1 MTTEYLSKE
10 MKFFIYL
17 LERYAESRDTTAD
30 AVLEQWDELGVA
42 ELIFDMYDLYH
53 VEKLENA
60 FADIDVQLKRKNVM
74 WQCSER

>member
-53 VEKLENA
+53 VEKLENS
-60 FADIDVQLKRKNVM
+60 FADIDDLVAEKSNKTIL
-74 WQCSER
+74 

>member
-30 AVLEQWDELGVA
+30 AVLKQWDELGVA

-60 FADIDVQLKRKNVM
+60 FTDIDDLVAEKRNVAM
-74 WQCSER
+74 L

>member
-30 AVLEQWDELGVA
+30 AVLEQWDDLGVA

-53 VEKLENA
+53 VEKMENA
-60 FADIDVQLKRKNVM
+60 FTDIDDLVAEKRNVAM
-74 WQCSER
+74 L

>member
-60 FADIDVQLKRKNVM
+60 FTDIDDLVAEKRNVAM
-74 WQCSER
+74 L

>member
-60 FADIDVQLKRKNVM
+60 FADIDDLVAEKRNVAM
-74 WQCSER
+74 L

>member
-1 MTTEYLSKE
+1 MTPEYLSKE

-60 FADIDVQLKRKNVM
+60 FTDIDDLVAEKRNVAM
-74 WQCSER
+74 L

>member
-1 MTTEYLSKE
+1 MTTGYLSKE

-53 VEKLENA
+53 VERLENA
-60 FADIDVQLKRKNVM
+60 FTDIDSLVAEKRNVAM
-74 WQCSER
+74 L

>member
-30 AVLEQWDELGVA
+30 AVLEQWDELGVTD
-42 ELIFDMYDLYH
+42 LIFDMYDLYH
-53 VEKLENA
+53 VERLENA
-60 FADIDVQLKRKNVM
+60 FTDIDSLVAEKRNVAM
-74 WQCSER
+74 L

>member
-1 MTTEYLSKE
+1 MTTKYLSKE

-60 FADIDVQLKRKNVM
+60 FTDIDDLVAEKRNVAM
-74 WQCSER
+74 L

>member
-30 AVLEQWDELGVA
+30 AVLEQWDELCVA

-53 VEKLENA
+53 VEKMENA
-60 FADIDVQLKRKNVM
+60 FTDIDDLVAEKRNVAM
-74 WQCSER
+74 L

>member
-17 LERYAESRDTTAD
+17 LERYTESRDTTAD

-60 FADIDVQLKRKNVM
+60 FTDIDDLVAEKRNVAM
-74 WQCSER
+74 I

>member
-10 MKFFIYL
+10 MKLFIYL

-60 FADIDVQLKRKNVM
+60 FADIDDLVAEKRNVAM
-74 WQCSER
+74 L

>member
-60 FADIDVQLKRKNVM
+60 FTDIDDLVAENRNVAM
-74 WQCSER
+74 L

>member
-10 MKFFIYL
+10 MKFFISL

-60 FADIDVQLKRKNVM
+60 FTDIDDLVAEKRNVAM
-74 WQCSER
+74 L

>member
-60 FADIDVQLKRKNVM
+60 FTDIDNLVAEKRNVAM
-74 WQCSER
+74 L

>member
-42 ELIFDMYDLYH
+42 ELSFDMYDLYH

-60 FADIDVQLKRKNVM
+60 FTDIDDLVAEKRNVAM
-74 WQCSER
+74 L

>member
-53 VEKLENA
+53 IEKLENA
-60 FADIDVQLKRKNVM
+60 FTDIDDLVAEKRNVAM
-74 WQCSER
+74 L

>member
-30 AVLEQWDELGVA
+30 AVLEQWDELGVT

-60 FADIDVQLKRKNVM
+60 FTDIDCLIAEKSNM
-74 WQCSER
+74 AIP

>member
-53 VEKLENA
+53 VEKMENA
-60 FADIDVQLKRKNVM
+60 FTDIDDLVAEKRNVAM
-74 WQCSER
+74 L

>member
-30 AVLEQWDELGVA
+30 ALCWNSGMSWA
-42 ELIFDMYDLYH
+42 
-53 VEKLENA
+53 
-60 FADIDVQLKRKNVM
+60 
-74 WQCSER
+74 WQS

>member
-1 MTTEYLSKE
+1 MTKEYLSKE

-30 AVLEQWDELGVA
+30 AVLEQWDELGVSD
-42 ELIFDMYDLYH
+42 LIFDMYDLYH

-60 FADIDVQLKRKNVM
+60 FADIDDLVAEKRNIVM
-74 WQCSER
+74 Y

>member
-53 VEKLENA
+53 VERLENA
-60 FADIDVQLKRKNVM
+60 FTDIDSLVAEKRNI
-74 WQCSER
+74 

>member
-42 ELIFDMYDLYH
+42 ELILDMYDLYH

-60 FADIDVQLKRKNVM
+60 FTDIDDLVAEKRNVAM
-74 WQCSER
+74 L

>member
-1 MTTEYLSKE
+1 

-60 FADIDVQLKRKNVM
+60 FTDIDDLVAEKRNVAM
-74 WQCSER
+74 L

>member
-42 ELIFDMYDLYH
+42 ELIFDMCDLYH

-60 FADIDVQLKRKNVM
+60 FTDIDDLVAEKRNVAM
-74 WQCSER
+74 L

>member
-1 MTTEYLSKE
+1 MTTKYLSKE

-42 ELIFDMYDLYH
+42 DLIFDMYDLYH

-60 FADIDVQLKRKNVM
+60 FADIDDLVAEKCNTTIV
-74 WQCSER
+74 

>member
-17 LERYAESRDTTAD
+17 LERYAESGATTAD

-60 FADIDVQLKRKNVM
+60 FTDIDDLVAEKRNVAM
-74 WQCSER
+74 L

>member
-60 FADIDVQLKRKNVM
+60 FIDIDDLVAEKRNVAM
-74 WQCSER
+74 L

>member
-1 MTTEYLSKE
+1 MKTEYLSKE
-10 MKFFIYL
+10 MKFLIYL
-17 LERYAESRDTTAD
+17 LERYAESRDTTAV

-60 FADIDVQLKRKNVM
+60 FTDIDNLVAEKRNVAM
-74 WQCSER
+74 L

>member
-30 AVLEQWDELGVA
+30 AVLEQWDKLGVA

-60 FADIDVQLKRKNVM
+60 FTDIDDLVAEKRNVAM
-74 WQCSER
+74 L

>member
-53 VEKLENA
+53 VEKLVNA
-60 FADIDVQLKRKNVM
+60 FTDIDNLVAEKRNVAM
-74 WQCSER
+74 L

>member
-30 AVLEQWDELGVA
+30 AVLEQWDEWGVA

-60 FADIDVQLKRKNVM
+60 FADIDDLVAEKRNVAM
-74 WQCSER
+74 L

>member
-53 VEKLENA
+53 VERLENA
-60 FADIDVQLKRKNVM
+60 FTDIDSLVAEKRNVAM
-74 WQCSER
+74 L

>member
-10 MKFFIYL
+10 MNFFIYL

-60 FADIDVQLKRKNVM
+60 FTDIDDLVAEKRNVAM
-74 WQCSER
+74 L

>member
-30 AVLEQWDELGVA
+30 AVMEQWDELGVA

-60 FADIDVQLKRKNVM
+60 FTDIDDLVAEKRNVAM
-74 WQCSER
+74 L